1 MTVMK
6 CEHWKDEAVKASLF
20 LLDIK
25 ETDCDSSRH
34 HSPLWSCRPV
44 YFMHFVSAY
53 TRCCCVTICFVPDV
67 LSV

>member
-34 HSPLWSCRPV
+34 HSPLWSCV
-44 YFMHFVSAY
+44 FCLCIHS
-53 TRCCCVTICFVPDV
+53 V
-67 LSV
+67 LLCDDLLCS